1 MKALAYD
8 ILLVLLSNDIFYKIL
23 INNVN
28 FELIIRKKYFY
39 VAYLGHIQFN
49 QKMFKRHWKE
59 RRFYFPLQKSQ
70 KKVFKQIKV

>member
-1 MKALAYD
+1 MSIKALVYD
-8 ILLVLLSNDIFYKIL
+8 ILKF
-23 INNVN
+23 INTVH